1 MEKKL
6 ILTFIVLATLSLV
19 WVFSYMCRSEHQ
31 TDFTATNPNLYS
43 VPGADDNLTANL
55 PVAPVSFYET
65 GRMEYTCCAHSA
77 SEPRMKKIE
86 KVRVSVKNSNP
97 VPHKKSDSNE
107 VKGMKANEAFN
118 FCIES
123 FQISPSNKW
132 LNEYEF
138 NYKRIRGN
146 IPAQDESVQ
155 VITVPRSDV
164 KS

>member
-6 ILTFIVLATLSLV
+6 ILTFIVLAALSLV

-43 VPGADDNLTANL
+43 VPVAEDNLRANL
-55 PVAPVSFYET
+55 PVASVSFYEK
-65 GRMEYTCCAHSA
+65 GRMEYTCCAHSIN
-77 SEPRMKKIE
+77 EPRMQKME
-86 KVRVSVKNSNP
+86 KVRVSVKNTNP
-97 VPHKKSDSNE
+97 MTHKKSDANE
-107 VKGMKANEAFN
+107 VKGIKSNDAFN

-123 FQISPSNKW
+123 FQISPSSKW

-155 VITVPRSDV
+155 VITVPQSDV